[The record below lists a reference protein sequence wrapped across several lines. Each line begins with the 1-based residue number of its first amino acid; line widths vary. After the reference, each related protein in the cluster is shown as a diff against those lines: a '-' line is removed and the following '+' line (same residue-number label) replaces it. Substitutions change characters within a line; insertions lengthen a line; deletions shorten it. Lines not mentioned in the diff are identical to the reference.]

1 MKATWQGISRREQRL
16 LQALGIFL
24 LIVLAFSLIW
34 QPTRQRL
41 ANAELQYLQQQ
52 QLSVQ
57 LQRAQPQG
65 QLPAIT
71 QPLSLHVSES
81 TTVAGLDIA
90 QMEADTEGLR
100 LTLSGDASALLQWL
114 DRIEREGIALQS
126 LSLEKREAVLEA
138 RVVLR

>member
-1 MKATWQGISRREQRL
+1 MKAIWRGISRREQRL

-24 LIVLAFSLIW
+24 LVVVAFSLIW

-41 ANAELQYLQQQ
+41 ASAERQYLQQQ

-57 LQRAQPQG
+57 LQQAQPQG
-65 QLPAIT
+65 KLSAIT

-90 QMEADTEGLR
+90 QMEADNEGLR
-100 LTLSGDASALLQWL
+100 LTLSGDAKALLQWL
-114 DRIEREGIALQS
+114 DRIEREGVALHS
-126 LSLEKREAVLEA
+126 LTLEKRDAVLEA
-138 RVVLR
+138 RLVLR

>member
-1 MKATWQGISRREQRL
+1 MKATWQGMPRREQRL
-16 LQALGIFL
+16 LQVLGIFL
-24 LIVLAFSLIW
+24 LVVLAFSLIW

-41 ANAELQYLQQQ
+41 ANAELQYRQQQ

-57 LQRAQPQG
+57 LQQAQPQD

-90 QMEADTEGLR
+90 QMEADDEGLR
-100 LTLSGDASALLQWL
+100 LTVSGDANTLLQWL
-114 DRIEREGIALQS
+114 DRLEREGVALQS
-126 LSLEKREAVLEA
+126 LNLEKRDAVLEA
-138 RVVLR
+138 RVVLK

>member
-1 MKATWQGISRREQRL
+1 MKATWQGMPRREQRL
-16 LQALGIFL
+16 LQVLGIFL
-24 LIVLAFSLIW
+24 LVVLAFSLIW

-41 ANAELQYLQQQ
+41 ANAELQYRQQQ

-57 LQRAQPQG
+57 LQQAQPQG

-90 QMEADTEGLR
+90 QMEADDEGLR
-100 LTLSGDASALLQWL
+100 LTVSGDANTLLQWL
-114 DRIEREGIALQS
+114 DRLEREGVALQS
-126 LSLEKREAVLEA
+126 LNLERRDAVLEA
-138 RVVLR
+138 RVVLK